1 MPNWDERENQWDTST
16 YPPVKLDVKPP
27 RRGLAAQTIFPGFSR
42 HASVQNC
49 FHYDGTFPS
58 LQMAPRRIRGP
69 LAAVLYHDID
79 VVNAHFAIM
88 MQVAT
93 SFRTTLCSVLR
104 VVQERETVLQEVQ
117 YHY

>member
-58 LQMAPRRIRGP
+58 LHACKLSTYKESHMGGFP
-69 LAAVLYHDID
+69 L
-79 VVNAHFAIM
+79 
-88 MQVAT
+88 
-93 SFRTTLCSVLR
+93 
-104 VVQERETVLQEVQ
+104 VQ
-117 YHY
+117 YDSENASLPMTVFSPLNQPMAHHVSFTSNPYD